1 MDDRPLRWS
10 RGDYLVSTDR
20 GRLDV
25 RRVLALLRTT
35 HWADGLT
42 EPLLERAIAH
52 SVSFGLFRGADLVGF
67 GRVITD
73 LATYGYL
80 TDVVV
85 ATPHRGQGLGAWL
98 TECMLGHPELQGS
111 VGWRWLPGTRRRCT
125 LSGASC
131 GGPGRSSTWSTG
143 PRGASRPR

>member
-1 MDDRPLRWS
+1 MDDRPVRWS

-20 GRLDV
+20 ARLDA
-25 RRVLALLRTT
+25 RRVFALLRTT
-35 HWADGLT
+35 HWAEDLT

-73 LATYGYL
+73 LVTYGYL

-85 ATPHRGQGLGAWL
+85 ATAHRGHGLGAWL
-98 TECMLGHPELQGS
+98 TECMLGHPELQGFRRLAL
-111 VGWRWLPGTRRRCT
+111 VTRDAEALYAVR
-125 LSGASC
+125 GFV
-131 GGPGRSSTWSTG
+131 
-143 PRGASRPR
+143 RGAGALVYMERRPTGS

>member
-25 RRVLALLRTT
+25 RRVLALLRTS

-98 TECMLGHPELQGS
+98 TECMLGHPKLQGFRRLAL
-111 VGWRWLPGTRRRCT
+111 VTRDAEALYADR
-125 LSGASC
+125 GFV
-131 GGPGRSSTWSTG
+131 
-143 PRGASRPR
+143 RGAGALVYMERRPTGS